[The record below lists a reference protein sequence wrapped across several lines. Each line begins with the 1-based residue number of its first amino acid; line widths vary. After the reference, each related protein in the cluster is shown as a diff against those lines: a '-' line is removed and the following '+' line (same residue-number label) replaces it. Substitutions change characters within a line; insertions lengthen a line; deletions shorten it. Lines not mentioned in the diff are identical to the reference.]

1 MNGYDG
7 MARDSFNELTEA
19 LTKCKESLSAD
30 YESLSNGEKAI
41 TGESILDKIN
51 SIESALD
58 GLKVI
63 GYRMEDAGIA

>member
-19 LTKCKESLSAD
+19 LTKCKESLSND
-30 YESLSNGEKAI
+30 YQLLSNGEKEI
-41 TGESILDKIN
+41 TGESIQEKILC
-51 SIESALD
+51 IDAAMYFLHF
-58 GLKVI
+58 V

>member
-7 MARDSFNELTEA
+7 MARDSFNDLNEA
-19 LTKCKESLSAD
+19 LTKCKESLIND
-30 YESLSNGEKAI
+30 YQSLSNGEREI
-41 TGESILDKIN
+41 TGENILEKIK

>member
-19 LTKCKESLSAD
+19 LTKCKESLSND
-30 YESLSNGEKAI
+30 YQSLSNGEKEI
-41 TGESILDKIN
+41 TGENIQEKID
-51 SIESALD
+51 SIESALKY
-58 GLKVI
+58 LQIV